1 MSTRVGIDVGTSGVK
16 VAVFDETGA
25 CLAEANRRLALESPR
40 AGWSEQSPD
49 VWIEAAF
56 AALDEIA
63 SRAPDAMARAGSIG
77 LSGQM
82 LGAVLL
88 GRDGRP
94 VRPAILWNDQR
105 AVRECRELGERIP
118 DIGGRTNG
126 RPDPGLTAPK
136 LLWLARH
143 EPDTF
148 ARAAML
154 VLPKDYLRLALTGEI
169 ATEPSDASG
178 TMLMDCQTGLF
189 ADDLCSAAGWSRE
202 KLPRVCS
209 SWEAAGTVRPELAR
223 RFGLKPGLP
232 VAAGAGDNMAGS
244 LGVGVARPGDAVI
257 TIGTSAVVCI
267 VDEAFRP
274 LPDKAV
280 LTGIHA
286 APGAWLSMGV
296 VMSAT
301 ATFDWLC
308 RLTGADAPTLAAEA
322 AAFADTDAIADAPL
336 MLPTL
341 TGVRTPHDVPE
352 ATGALFGLRPASD
365 RAALAYAALE
375 GIAFQIGECFH
386 AQQEGGLRAERI
398 ALVGGGARIA
408 LLARLV
414 ATTVDAPL
422 ARLEGA
428 ALAAT
433 AGAARLGAVAAGE
446 ADIGAL
452 AAKPSRIASVDPDD
466 GLRAIVAD
474 RAARWAHAL
483 AAERLVRGPLAR

>member
-1 MSTRVGIDVGTSGVK
+1 MSARIGIDVGTSGVK
-16 VAVFDETGA
+16 VAVFDEDGA
-25 CLAEANRRLALESPR
+25 CLAEANRRLAVSAPR
-40 AGWSEQSPD
+40 PGWSEQHPD
-49 VWIEAAF
+49 VWVEAAF
-56 AALDEIA
+56 AGLDEIA
-63 SRAPDAMARAGSIG
+63 ARAPAVLARAGSIG

-88 GRDGRP
+88 DRDGRP

-105 AVRECRELGERIP
+105 AVREARELGARVP
-118 DIGGRTNG
+118 DIGRRTNG

-136 LLWLARH
+136 LVWLARH
-143 EPDTF
+143 EPEAF
-148 ARAAML
+148 ARATML
-154 VLPKDYLRLALTGEI
+154 VLPKDYLRLALTGEV
-169 ATEPSDASG
+169 ATEPSDATG
-178 TMLMDCQTGLF
+178 TMLMDCASGLF
-189 ADDLCSAAGWSRE
+189 ADDLCAAAGWSRE
-202 KLPRVCS
+202 KLPRVCA
-209 SWEAAGTVRPELAR
+209 SWEAAGTLRPELAR
-223 RFGLKPGLP
+223 RFGLKPGLV

-244 LGVGVARPGDAVI
+244 LGVGVAAPGDAVI

-267 VDEAFRP
+267 VDGAFRP
-274 LPDKAV
+274 LPEKAV
-280 LTGIHA
+280 LTGLHA
-286 APGAWLSMGV
+286 APCAWLSMGV

-322 AAFADTDAIADAPL
+322 AVFAATDAIADAPL

-341 TGVRTPHDVPE
+341 TGVRTPHDEPE
-352 ATGALFGLRPASD
+352 ATGALFGLRPGSD

-386 AQQEGGLRAERI
+386 AQRAGGVRAERI

-414 ATTVDAPL
+414 ATVVDAPL
-422 ARLEGA
+422 ARLDGA

-446 ADIGAL
+446 AGTAAL
-452 AAKPSRIASVDPDD
+452 AAKPSQAASVEPDA
-466 GLRAIVAD
+466 GLRAIVAE
-474 RAARWAHAL
+474 RTARWTHAL
-483 AAERLVRGPLAR
+483 AAERLVRTSGA